1 MEPERILEA
10 EESDKTIDLEPSEEV
25 KISQPAASIDFDI
38 NLQYK
43 PQPRRL
49 NAQER
54 RKFVEWLIDNF
65 QRFNAQNYKQLAKES
80 IQEYREL
87 TGKEIPMT
95 WIYTI
100 LRCGI
105 SRDTEGNITFRRT
118 DYTLDDFCTKPSI
131 TAKIRIKDN

>member
-1 MEPERILEA
+1 MNSELILEV
-10 EESDKTIDLEPSEEV
+10 EESDMDVPELVPQPSRTIDLDV
-25 KISQPAASIDFDI
+25 

-49 NAQER
+49 NTEER
-54 RKFVEWLIDNF
+54 KRFVEWLIDNF
-65 QRFNAQNYKQLAKES
+65 QHFNAHNYKQVAKES

-105 SRDTEGNITFRRT
+105 SRDAQGNITFRRT
-118 DYTLDDFCTKPSI
+118 DYTIDDFCSKPSI
-131 TAKIRIKDN
+131 TAKIRITE

>member
-1 MEPERILEA
+1 MDSERILEA

-25 KISQPAASIDFDI
+25 KISQPATLIDLDV

-49 NAQER
+49 NAKER
-54 RKFVEWLIDNF
+54 KRFVEWLIDNF
-65 QRFNAQNYKQLAKES
+65 QRFNAHNYKQLAKES

-105 SRDTEGNITFRRT
+105 SRDTQGNITFRRT
-118 DYTLDDFCTKPSI
+118 DYTIDDFCTKPSI
-131 TAKIRIKDN
+131 TAKIRITE